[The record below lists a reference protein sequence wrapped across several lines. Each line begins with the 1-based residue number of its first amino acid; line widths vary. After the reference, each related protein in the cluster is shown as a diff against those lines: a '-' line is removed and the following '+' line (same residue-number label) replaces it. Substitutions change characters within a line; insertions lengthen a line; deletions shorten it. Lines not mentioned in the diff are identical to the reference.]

1 MTRGPTR
8 HLVAVMLLA
17 SLSVLAGRD
26 ASAQG
31 APAGTVRVMVGVPAG
46 GVVDPYAR
54 LVGEHMAAT
63 LGRTVIVENKP
74 GANGN
79 IAAQMVVDAP
89 ADGSLIWLGTQSMT
103 EINPSAYPKLRWSM
117 KDFVPII
124 KGVEAPLVLVTH
136 PSIPARTLPE
146 LIAYL
151 KSNPKVGYASFSPG
165 TPSHFLGS
173 QMNERFGL
181 DMAHIP
187 YKGSGPQI
195 NDMVAGHVVVGF
207 SQLGST
213 TQHIAAGKLNA
224 IAVTSAERSTFLP
237 DVPTLK
243 ELGHADF
250 TTTIW
255 FGMFVR
261 AGTPE
266 PLVTAYVTAAKAAHA
281 DPGVKSALQK
291 MGFHVTAQTGP
302 QVLDDILAQG
312 ERWARLIKATGFT
325 AD

>member
-1 MTRGPTR
+1 MLR
-8 HLVAVMLLA
+8 HVARRCLCLLVLTLVT
-17 SLSVLAGRD
+17 VG
-26 ASAQG
+26 SAATAQRL
-31 APAGTVRVMVGVPAG
+31 PAGPVRVIVGVPAG

-54 LVGEHMAAT
+54 LVSEHMAAT
-63 LGRTVIVENKP
+63 LGKTIIVENKP

-79 IAAQMVVDAP
+79 IAAQFVVDAP
-89 ADGSLIWLGTQSMT
+89 ADGTLIWLGTQSMT
-103 EINPSAYPKLRWSM
+103 EINPSAYAKLRWSM
-117 KDFVPII
+117 KDFIPVI

-146 LIAYL
+146 LVAYL

-165 TPSHFLGS
+165 TPSHFLGF

-181 DMAHIP
+181 DMAHVP
-187 YKGSGPQI
+187 YRGSGAQI
-195 NDMVAGHVVVGF
+195 NDMVAGHALMGF

-213 TQHIAAGKLNA
+213 AQHIAAGKLNA
-224 IAVTSAERSTFLP
+224 IAVTGAERSAFLP
-237 DVPTLK
+237 EVPTLR

-255 FGMFVR
+255 FGLLLR
-261 AGTPE
+261 TGTPE
-266 PLVTAYVTAAKAAHA
+266 PIVTAYVDAAKAAHA
-281 DPGVKSALQK
+281 DPGVRDALQK

-302 QVLDDILAQG
+302 QVLTDILAQG